1 MPIKWNRRALA
12 PVLPI
17 IEAVRHL
24 FRGCREKDRPAPI
37 YIWKTARRRA
47 FFIPVLRRHDR
58 FGGGGE
64 EFVSVCPLAAVVL
77 RFAGVHF

>member
-24 FRGCREKDRPAPI
+24 FRGCQEKDRPAPI
-37 YIWKTARRRA
+37 YIWKTARR
-47 FFIPVLRRHDR
+47 HDR

-64 EFVSVCPLAAVVL
+64 QFVSVCPLDAVVR